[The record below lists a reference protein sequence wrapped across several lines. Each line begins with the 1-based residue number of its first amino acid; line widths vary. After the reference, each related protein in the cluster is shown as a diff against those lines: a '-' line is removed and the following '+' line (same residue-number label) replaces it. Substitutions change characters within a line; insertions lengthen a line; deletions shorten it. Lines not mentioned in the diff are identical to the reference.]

1 MEKGYQIAIEKLGE
15 IILQQENSLTIKEY
29 QLNSKQKENDSLK
42 QELEEFKRKVERIES
57 YVKSQKRK
65 GDRNV

>member
-15 IILQQENSLTIKEY
+15 IILQQENSLTIKDY
-29 QLNSKQKENDSLK
+29 QLNSKQKEIDSLK